1 MTKNVKRPSKNS
13 TQKEAPIHLGA
24 PELATVLVALDD
36 FLKGR
41 EESSTPEERPKQVHG
56 IPVLSA
62 KATKDLHGKFD
73 VMLQA
78 LLIHDYR
85 QEAKRGAAKRRIAK
99 DDKRS
104 AIRLPQRPTHSVL

>member
-1 MTKNVKRPSKNS
+1 MAKNVKRLSNHS
-13 TQKEAPIHLGA
+13 TQKEATIHLIA

-36 FLKGR
+36 FLKERG
-41 EESSTPEERPKQVHG
+41 ETSTPEKGPKQVHG
-56 IPVLSA
+56 IPVLST

-85 QEAKRGAAKRRIAK
+85 QKAKRGATKRRIAS

-104 AIRLPQRPTHSVL
+104 ARLLEDSNRD